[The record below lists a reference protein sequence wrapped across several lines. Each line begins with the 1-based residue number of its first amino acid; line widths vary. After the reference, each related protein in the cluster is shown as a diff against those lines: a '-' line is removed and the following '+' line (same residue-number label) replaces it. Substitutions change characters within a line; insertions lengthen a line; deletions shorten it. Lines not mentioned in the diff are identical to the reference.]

1 MNSKEIRAIEDAW
14 DIGAELSHG
23 PETTVHNLA
32 RLPDYVQ
39 VRKRKW
45 LQGIFL
51 EEKMRQASLKKD
63 AERRLVYKTLNVQ
76 EGCSKEEVK
85 KAYRKLS
92 AKYYPDKQSVSKVP
106 SEQAFKRL
114 THLYQKIKEDF
125 TVEEVDFGDPD
136 SVTRQETGCSSETSS
151 NDGPSSSQDEAEA
164 SSESRLQLQ
173 EHYADLLEACRI
185 LPCNIVNLQAELHAL
200 LFAIPDLNS
209 AGHENCVCLRYPHGR
224 ARLEPGWS
232 HVECGPTLVD
242 MI

>member
-23 PETTVHNLA
+23 RETTVHNLA

-63 AERRLVYKTLNVQ
+63 VHKAERRLVYKTLNVQ

-136 SVTRQETGCSSETSS
+136 SVTRQENGCSSETSS

-173 EHYADLLEACRI
+173 EH
-185 LPCNIVNLQAELHAL
+185 
-200 LFAIPDLNS
+200 
-209 AGHENCVCLRYPHGR
+209 
-224 ARLEPGWS
+224 
-232 HVECGPTLVD
+232 
-242 MI
+242 